1 MLDLVSCLT
10 KGLCIQDLIGIDCCK
25 VGCCL
30 LKRFNFLNL
39 IYLRN
44 KTASLRYCVV
54 REQRPLYMLLMFL
67 LLLGLSLYF
76 KLFLVLSVAI
86 PKIDLVILASNTP
99 PDAVLLIPHVLLI
112 PFDHLV
118 SEIDLGLAPFVQQ
131 VVNIGFKVVL
141 PIQQVLELVCV
152 CFGLQSEI
160 QLIFVYFLLYF
171 LANQC
176 FDGRVR

>member
-1 MLDLVSCLT
+1 MSCLS
-10 KGLCIQDLIGIDCCK
+10 KGLCIQDGIGIDCSK

-54 REQRPLYMLLMFL
+54 REQRPLNMLLVFL
-67 LLLGLSLYF
+67 LLLGLSLCF
-76 KLFLVLSVAI
+76 ELFLVLSVAI
-86 PKIDLVILASNTP
+86 PKIDLVILASDAP
-99 PDAVLLIPHVLLI
+99 PYAVLLIPHVLLI
-112 PFDHLV
+112 PLDHLV
-118 SEIDLGLAPFVQQ
+118 SEIDLGLPPFVEQ
-131 VVNIGFKVVL
+131 VVHVGFKVVL

-152 CFGLQSEI
+152 CFRLQSEI
-160 QLIFVYFLLYF
+160 QLIFVHLLLYL
-171 LANQC
+171 LANQS